1 VFSNKK
7 NIKKKNLVKIL
18 KNELHVV
25 FGASGNS
32 GSAIIRELVRKK
44 FNVRGINRSGKANV
58 PEIVEVIKA
67 DIFNEEASKLAIDGA
82 TVIYNCINIPYSKW
96 VDDYISLT
104 KKFIKLVSN
113 SKAKIIIIDNLY
125 MYGSNYVEPLREDM
139 ESLAQTKKGKVRAEI
154 ADLYLQAHKEGRIN
168 VAICR
173 ASDFYGPGVLNS
185 QMGERVMPNVLQ
197 GKKVSMLFN
206 LDAPHTFSFIDDY
219 AKAVVSLTEHDEA
232 FGQVWHIPAAEP
244 ITQREFLKIAYEEA
258 NKSPKISSLS
268 GKMFDI
274 MTLFIPILKEIK
286 ELSYQF
292 EKPFIM
298 EHSKYENKFG
308 LNVTPHREA
317 IRSTLDWY
325 SNNYSN

>member
-1 VFSNKK
+1 M
-7 NIKKKNLVKIL
+7 KIL

-32 GSAIIRELVRKK
+32 GSAIIRELVRRK

-58 PEIVEVIKA
+58 PDIVEVLKA
-67 DIFNEEASKLAIDGA
+67 DIFDEEASKLAIEGA

-96 VDDYISLT
+96 GDDLVNLT
-104 KKFIKLVSN
+104 KKFIKLVSK
-113 SKAKIIIIDNLY
+113 SKAKVIIVDDLY
-125 MYGSNYVEPLREDM
+125 MYGSKYDEPLREDM
-139 ESLAQTKKGKVRAEI
+139 ETLAQSKKGKIRSEI
-154 ADLYLQAHKEGRIN
+154 ANLYLQAHKEGRIN
-168 VAICR
+168 VTICR
-173 ASDFYGPGVLNS
+173 ASDFYGPGVINS
-185 QMGERVMPNVLQ
+185 QMGERVISNVLQ
-197 GKKVSMLFN
+197 GKKVSVLFN
-206 LDAPHTFSFIDDY
+206 LDAPHTFSFVDDY
-219 AKAVVSLTEHDEA
+219 AKAVVSLTEHDDA

-268 GKMFDI
+268 GKMYNFI
-274 MTLFIPILKEIK
+274 ALFIPILKEIK

-298 EHSKYENKFG
+298 DHSKYKKKFG

-325 SNNYSN
+325 SKNYSK